1 MDPRNLTFEDGA
13 PLEPAVAAGLIFD
26 TDPHIFSFLH
36 GHDRAR
42 ADQHLAY
49 QWQQAQGLF
58 SHRYARLVVDGA
70 ALGGLALGFMTE
82 EQGAAAGPFFEQ
94 AQAALDPEGLAA
106 LARWVQEGRYV
117 LPAVPA
123 QAFYLQNLAVLPSL
137 RGRGL
142 GQRLLEDVFRR
153 AKAAGAEAVHLDL
166 YAGNPAQALYERA
179 GFKVLVETRV
189 PALVPEGI
197 DLHLHMAAPL

>member
-1 MDPRNLTFEDGA
+1 MDPRNLTLVDGT

-58 SHRYARLVVDGA
+58 SHRFARLAVDGE

-106 LARWVQEGRYV
+106 LVRWVREGRYV
-117 LPAVPA
+117 MPPVPA
-123 QAFYLQNLAVLPSL
+123 HGFYLQNLAVLPSL

-153 AKAAGAEAVHLDL
+153 AKRAGAQAVHLDL

-179 GFKVLVETRV
+179 GFKVLAETRV

-197 DLHLHMAAPL
+197 DLHLHMAAVL